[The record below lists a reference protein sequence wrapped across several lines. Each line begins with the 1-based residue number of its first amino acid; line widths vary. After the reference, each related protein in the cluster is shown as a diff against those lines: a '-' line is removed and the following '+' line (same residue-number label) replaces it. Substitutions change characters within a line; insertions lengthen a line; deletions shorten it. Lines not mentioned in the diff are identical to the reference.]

1 MVPLM
6 GRREYLR
13 WIWVPPPPIDEWA
26 TRDTLTERMEY
37 HRNVFA
43 RHEAEEKERRLS
55 KVVRESTDAEEVA
68 RARADLYERVTLRS
82 EARGGGFTLADF
94 MSGAF
99 SCFLPPGYSL
109 PLNRPPKRHA
119 AAVAGDED
127 DDEDTASSITTCRG
141 ERKEKRQRIVVPPR
155 VQDGKEEDAAS
166 ESVASHQVGED
177 EEEEEEETG
186 GEALASSSSP

>member
-1 MVPLM
+1 
-6 GRREYLR
+6 
-13 WIWVPPPPIDEWA
+13 
-26 TRDTLTERMEY
+26 MEY

-43 RHEAEEKERRLS
+43 RQEAEEEERRLS

-82 EARGGGFTLADF
+82 EARGGGGFTLADF

-99 SCFLPPGYSL
+99 SGFLPPGYPL

-119 AAVAGDED
+119 AGDED
-127 DDEDTASSITTCRG
+127 EDDEDTASSITTCCG
-141 ERKEKRQRIVVPPR
+141 ERKEKRQRIFVPPR
-155 VQDGKEEDAAS
+155 VQEGKEEDAAS
-166 ESVASHQVGED
+166 ESVASHQVG

>member
-1 MVPLM
+1 M
-6 GRREYLR
+6 
-13 WIWVPPPPIDEWA
+13 PPPPIDEWA
-26 TRDTLTERMEY
+26 TRETLTERMEY

-43 RHEAEEKERRLS
+43 RREAEEKERRLS

-82 EARGGGFTLADF
+82 EARGGGGFTLADF

-99 SCFLPPGYSL
+99 SGFLPPGYPL

-119 AAVAGDED
+119 AGDED
-127 DDEDTASSITTCRG
+127 DDDEEDTASSITTCRG
-141 ERKEKRQRIVVPPR
+141 ERKEKRQRIVVPQR
-155 VQDGKEEDAAS
+155 IQDGKEEDAAS
-166 ESVASHQVGED
+166 ESVASHQVGE